1 MGSGTVTGVR
11 YRNNL
16 SGIEGELDADGFTMV
31 LGNCFVVVP
40 AADLA
45 EHWTMVQTEIPTPPT
60 PARSGAAG
68 APGE

>member
-1 MGSGTVTGVR
+1 MTGMR

-45 EHWTMVQTEIPTPPT
+45 EHWTMVQTEIPTP
-60 PARSGAAG
+60 ARSGAAG

>member
-1 MGSGTVTGVR
+1 MTGMR

-45 EHWTMVQTEIPTPPT
+45 EHWTMVQAEIPA